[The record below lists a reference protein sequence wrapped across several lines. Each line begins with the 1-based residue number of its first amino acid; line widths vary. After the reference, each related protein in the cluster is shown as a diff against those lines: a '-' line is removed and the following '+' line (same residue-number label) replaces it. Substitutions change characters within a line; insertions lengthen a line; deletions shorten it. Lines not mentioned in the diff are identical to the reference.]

1 MPSMDKQRKMREEE
15 ALRRVEQERVERR
28 KREALDRR
36 RQMEEHERQRWD
48 EMAQA
53 KMLAKKADETAEG
66 AAKQDAFLKAIEE
79 KQYGSGT
86 SAMPRPLSPPS
97 TPTPDLMGPDD

>member
-1 MPSMDKQRKMREEE
+1 MDNMRKQREEA
-15 ALRRVEQERVERR
+15 ALRRAELERVERR

-53 KMLAKKADETAEG
+53 KMLAKKADEMAAG
-66 AAKQDAFLKAIEE
+66 AAKQDAFLKSIEE

-86 SAMPRPLSPPS
+86 SAMPRPFPPS
-97 TPTPDLMGPDD
+97 TPTPDLMKLDD